1 MEQHRWFDI
10 VRQGRA
16 AAIFQALGKD
26 FVAGVNDLYPIP
38 AGEVQVAEL
47 QQNPGY

>member
-16 AAIFQALGKD
+16 AEVMTAHGRTFQPHHA
-26 FVAGVNDLYPIP
+26 LYPIP
-38 AGEVQVAEL
+38 LVEIQTAGL